1 VEATACSR
9 TIIAN
14 TSARAISA
22 SLVAVASHHIGAGGA
37 LDQRAVRSPSSQV
50 ANASYVLVGIPWGVV
65 RSASLGGE
73 LLLGEADTI
82 VTALVGADGSL
93 ASNALVVR
101 EASALASLSVAS
113 TLVRALNNGV
123 DVVCVINIS
132 DPGLVLGAGAA
143 RAIRAGPLLLS
154 VDSVVALALVVGSA
168 AAVARAAVGAVCGD
182 SRDEAEKGNQE
193 VHFK

>member
-1 VEATACSR
+1 
-9 TIIAN
+9 
-14 TSARAISA
+14 
-22 SLVAVASHHIGAGGA
+22 
-37 LDQRAVRSPSSQV
+37 
-50 ANASYVLVGIPWGVV
+50 VLVGIPWSVV
-65 RSASLGGE
+65 LSVCLVGE

-82 VTALVGADGSL
+82 IAALVGADGSL
-93 ASNALVVR
+93 ASNALVVS

-113 TLVRALNNGV
+113 TLVRALNDGV
-123 DVVCVINIS
+123 DVVGVIYIS

-154 VDSVVALALVVGSA
+154 VDAVVALALVVGSA